1 MIQQQPSLDDLAAT
15 LRQKTANQTRVCD
28 NVAEITSLYNH
39 KLRRLDPE
47 NECARLN
54 AYIYAKPEDNV
65 ECIPN
70 ELIEWHGLSIQY
82 IKQLHT
88 EITTIF
94 KHKINTIEKSRKNI
108 KNLVKTRSQKLIE
121 NRITHNTEKTI
132 EETTLLW
139 LNKYMPMD
147 VITYIQS
154 FMMTPQVRLALY
166 RLPKSRIS
174 KAITSIK
181 STSLKTYL
189 KLLRQRALPVTS
201 KLREQAVR
209 SGYIRQSDYSPLH
222 NIYGQTK
229 KEITSII
236 QKTIECYEYIY
247 NILQHKSSCE
257 ESVKMIIKELLYI
270 YQSTIYIARPEF
282 NKRAKPIRI
291 LQNPANQQ
299 AAT

>member
-1 MIQQQPSLDDLAAT
+1 MIQPKRTLDDLAIT
-15 LRQKTANQTRVCD
+15 LRQKTANNAHVCD
-28 NVAEITSLYNH
+28 NLSEITNLYNH

-47 NECARLN
+47 NESARLN
-54 AYIYAKPEDNV
+54 AYIYAKPEDKV
-65 ECIPN
+65 DCIPAD
-70 ELIEWHGLSIQY
+70 LIEWHGLSIQY

-88 EITTIF
+88 EITHILEN
-94 KHKINTIEKSRKNI
+94 KINAIQKSRNNI
-108 KNLVKTRSQKLIE
+108 KNLIKTRSQKMIE
-121 NRITHNTEKTI
+121 NRITNSTETKI
-132 EETTLLW
+132 EETTLLL
-139 LNKYMPMD
+139 LNKLIPMD
-147 VITYIQS
+147 VIIYIQS
-154 FMMTPQVRLALY
+154 FMMTPQIRLALY

-174 KAITSIK
+174 TAITAIK

-201 KLREQAVR
+201 KLREEAVR
-209 SGYIRQSDYSPLH
+209 SGYIKQSDYSPLH

-247 NILQHKSSCE
+247 NIIKHKPSCE
-257 ESVKMIIKELLYI
+257 VSVKMIIKELLYI
-270 YQSTIYIARPEF
+270 YESTIYIARPEF